1 MALELND
8 APTARLDEG
17 ALAAWSDIPVA
28 IIGDEL
34 NRGQIMHAAIKPVA
48 PGKGFVGHALTAR
61 CMVGDNS
68 ALHYALAGAWPGAVI
83 VADAGG
89 FENTAVWGGIMHAGA
104 QVKGVAAVV
113 IDGAVRDLAEL
124 RASGLP
130 AYARAAVPAGP
141 HKGFG
146 GAVNTTIQCGGVPVS
161 PGDLVIGDDDGVI
174 VIRPDQIDGLM
185 ERCRARLAK
194 EASIIEGLK
203 AGRTTV
209 ELTGLPP
216 ADKIGA

>member
-8 APTARLDEG
+8 APKAWLDED
-17 ALAAWSDIPVA
+17 ALATWSEIPVA

-34 NRGQIMHAAIKPVA
+34 NRTQIMRAAIKPLA
-48 PGKGFVGHALTAR
+48 PGSGFAGQALTAR

-89 FENTAVWGGIMHAGA
+89 FEDTAVWGGLMHTGA
-104 QVKGVAAVV
+104 KQRGVAAVV
-113 IDGAVRDLAEL
+113 IDGAVRDVAEL
-124 RASGLP
+124 RDSGLP
-130 AYARAAVPAGP
+130 VYVRAAVPAGP

-146 GAVNTTIQCGGVPVS
+146 GAVNATIQCGGVPVS

-185 ERCRARLAK
+185 ARCRARMDK
-194 EASIIEGLK
+194 EAAIIEGLK
-203 AGRTTV
+203 AGKTTV

-216 ADKIGA
+216 ADE